1 MPVRLSIS
9 LASNGAAPRRE
20 TIIYGSAAASAFFSM
35 SALDLL
41 ESRLASN
48 QPITIDDLGGV
59 DEILADADRLYA
71 APFLDILAD
80 MISAAPPTE
89 GARLHDFLV
98 DGFD

>member
-1 MPVRLSIS
+1 
-9 LASNGAAPRRE
+9 
-20 TIIYGSAAASAFFSM
+20 M

-80 MISAAPPTE
+80 MS
-89 GARLHDFLV
+89 
-98 DGFD
+98 